1 MRPTLRSFG
10 TITVCATLAC
20 SPRDG
25 GGSGATTGSTAAAG
39 ATSSVSDVAVT
50 FVAAGHT
57 SGFAV
62 PEAVRY
68 DPELDVYFVSNID
81 GNPSQK
87 DNKARISVVKAG
99 DTTAAPTTLVEGGR
113 GGATLH
119 APKGLAIVG
128 DTLWVADIDVIRGF
142 DKRSGKALR
151 TITPT
156 PAATFLNDVVAAD
169 GVVYVTDTGIRFD
182 SKGAMT
188 GGFPNR
194 IYRVRGDSVTVALE
208 TPTLENANGIAWD
221 AKGNRFL
228 LAGFGGKQ
236 ISAWTPGAA
245 TLTKVAEGPGGYDGL
260 EVLPDGRAL
269 VTSWTDSTVHLV
281 STKGTLSPAIRNVA
295 APADIGIDTKRN
307 VVAVPRFNDGR
318 VEYFRIQ

>member
-1 MRPTLRSFG
+1 MRPTLRSFVAL
-10 TITVCATLAC
+10 IVCATSAC
-20 SPRDG
+20 APRDG
-25 GGSGATTGSTAAAG
+25 GDSGATTGSTATAG
-39 ATSSVSDVAVT
+39 ASTTTSGVAT
-50 FVAAGHT
+50 SFAAVGHT

-87 DNKARISVVKAG
+87 DNRARISVVKAG
-99 DTTAAPTTLVEGGR
+99 DTTAAATTLVEGGR

-128 DTLWVADIDVIRGF
+128 DTLWVADIDVIRAF
-142 DKRSGKALR
+142 DKRTGKTLR
-151 TITPT
+151 TLSPR
-156 PAATFLNDVVAAD
+156 PAPTFLNDVVAAD
-169 GVVYVTDTGIRFD
+169 GAVYVTDTGIRFD
-182 SKGAMT
+182 AKGGMT

-194 IYRVRGDSVTVALE
+194 IYRVRGDSVAVVLE

-236 ISAWTPGAA
+236 ISAWTPGAT
-245 TLTKVAEGPGGYDGL
+245 TLTRIADGPGGYDGL
-260 EVLPDGRAL
+260 EVLPDGRVL
-269 VTSWTDSTVHLV
+269 VTSWTDSTVHV
-281 STKGTLSPAIRNVA
+281 ISANGTLSPAIRNLS

-318 VEYFRIQ
+318 VEYFRIP